1 MTAVMEQWHRRMN
14 MDFSPLH
21 TYTPPQCAPDN
32 TGYTYSLSSSY
43 SLAALEFEQE
53 HHIAPVYDSPRM
65 SRKSLRL
72 HTATGL
78 YGNDGLDEQS
88 HNHSVSY
95 SSSSASGSTRR
106 TVRSRR
112 QQQQQQQSSAELQTD
127 SQTLTQTLTQTQTP
141 IRRTLRSH
149 SSYVL
154 GQAQTDA
161 SLSGSLLDGA
171 SLKEHA
177 TSTPKVWGTELE
189 ADLKAGRSVRTEHSS
204 SSRVNGNASVTH
216 SHTTVA
222 NGYICRDCSLHG
234 ENKDALTAYSS
245 SGTSSSSSSSST
257 SAAALA
263 SAVAGGDAGLHRTT
277 TSIYSSKRSQKH
289 RTGVLACVSGAC
301 LHQSR
306 RALTSVFTFI
316 TLLFHRLLG
325 DSSAHT
331 QQQDSSKGVLVSV
344 LDTLWGA
351 GAAFWENVR
360 VLKWRLQQRLF
371 YRNPQPKAHSSY
383 CGSMNVKDLV
393 TGDGHLNLNGSL
405 CDDCKGSQH
414 LESHTLHTHSS
425 RRRGLLGALLALL
438 TYTGAGVLQVCRAI
452 ASTGANVTRKLLA
465 LLWLVL
471 LAPGK
476 AAKAAFWWLGAA
488 WYQFITL
495 MSLLN
500 VFFLTRCLPKLW
512 KLLPFLLAF
521 LLLLGLWYLGPS
533 SLLGLLPV
541 VNLTEWSSE
550 SLYSLL
556 PSSSL
561 FPAADAP
568 MEQAPPLPPISSPTP
583 ATPSVQQSEAEARLL
598 AALAA
603 DAERLSLLE
612 GRVAALWQSV
622 QQGERQQEEQHGEA
636 LGLYRSLEE
645 QLRTATDRH
654 TLGLWVSGLLED
666 KLSALRAHLE
676 RQANQR
682 AESQE
687 QYVVEQKAHKT
698 RLAELEILLQALAAK
713 TEEVQHG
720 QKDQEAEAAVPP
732 PPVSVGV
739 GQEEH
744 DALLQQVG
752 RLEAELGRIRDD
764 LQGVMGCRG
773 RCEQLDT
780 LKETV
785 SAQVSAQ
792 VSAGVRRELQ
802 ALFYGGEAGAGA
814 DDARLPES
822 LLQWLSAR
830 FVRGDDLH
838 ASLAALEKSIL
849 GNVSLQLEQNRQPA
863 CAETVTQSVTHT
875 ALAAGMNEQDVH
887 LIVQN
892 ALRLYSQD
900 RTGKVDYALESG
912 GGSILSTRCSETYET
927 KTALMSLFGL
937 PLWYFS
943 QSPRVVI
950 QPDVYP
956 GNCWAFKGSQGYL
969 VIRLSLSVL
978 PSSFCLEH
986 IPKALS
992 PTGSISSAP
1001 RHFTI
1006 YGLEDEYQE
1015 EGKLLGDYTYEEDGE
1030 SLQTFPVME
1039 KNDQA
1044 FQIIEMRVLSN
1055 WGHPE
1060 YTCLY
1065 RFRVHGEP
1073 KLK

>member
-127 SQTLTQTLTQTQTP
+127 SQTLTLTQTQTP

-263 SAVAGGDAGLHRTT
+263 SAVAGGDAGLHRTSSSTT

-325 DSSAHT
+325 DSSGHT

-351 GAAFWENVR
+351 GAAFWESVR

-452 ASTGANVTRKLLA
+452 ASIGANVTRKLLA

-550 SLYSLL
+550 SQYSLL

-583 ATPSVQQSEAEARLL
+583 ATPSVQQ
-598 AALAA
+598 
-603 DAERLSLLE
+603 LSL
-612 GRVAALWQSV
+612 
-622 QQGERQQEEQHGEA
+622 
-636 LGLYRSLEE
+636 RSSMWWSRRLT
-645 QLRTATDRH
+645 RP
-654 TLGLWVSGLLED
+654 
-666 KLSALRAHLE
+666 
-676 RQANQR
+676 
-682 AESQE
+682 
-687 QYVVEQKAHKT
+687 

-802 ALFYGGEAGAGA
+802 ALFYGGEAGAVA

-1001 RHFTI
+1001 RHFTV

>member
-331 QQQDSSKGVLVSV
+331 QQQDSSK
-344 LDTLWGA
+344 
-351 GAAFWENVR
+351 
-360 VLKWRLQQRLF
+360 
-371 YRNPQPKAHSSY
+371 AHSSY

-583 ATPSVQQSEAEARLL
+583 ATPSVQQQSEAEARLL